1 MSSDNSLIKESK
13 DVLMSDSDYDCVA
26 DENYAQ
32 TNYKSKIHKSEL

>member
-13 DVLMSDSDYDCVA
+13 DVFDCVA

-32 TNYKSKIHKSEL
+32 TNYKLKSTRVNYER